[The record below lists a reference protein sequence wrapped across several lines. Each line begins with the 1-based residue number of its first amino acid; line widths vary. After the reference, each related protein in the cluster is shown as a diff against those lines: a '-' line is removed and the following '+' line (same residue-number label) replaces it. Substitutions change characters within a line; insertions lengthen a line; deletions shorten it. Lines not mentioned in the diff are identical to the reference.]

1 VPVGSVPIV
10 PIVHSLSIPAIPS
23 LDQTTIAFGG
33 LVGTMRVAD
42 PLVKTLKDCST
53 PDMFAS

>member
-1 VPVGSVPIV
+1 VPIV
-10 PIVHSLSIPAIPS
+10 PIVHGLSIPAIPS